1 MKTIQHL
8 PNQQTFVKKLFAVIK
23 INMKNVNKDKY
34 DMKRCK
40 CGRVPYTLLSIN
52 EQV

>member
-1 MKTIQHL
+1 
-8 PNQQTFVKKLFAVIK
+8 
-23 INMKNVNKDKY
+23 MKNVNKDKY

-40 CGRVPYTLLSIN
+40 GRVPYTLLSIN